1 MSYKSMELPGV
12 KKLDSLVTY
21 DNETMTGGMYVGDLE
36 TYLTEN
42 RAKVLAGEIPVSDW
56 DSIMEGWLE
65 NGGKEYMQGRN
76 EVYQEWL
83 AENS

>member
-1 MSYKSMELPGV
+1 
-12 KKLDSLVTY
+12 
-21 DNETMTGGMYVGDLE
+21 MTGGMYVGDLE